1 MNLFEEAVNAFN
13 SSKDNIKEHI
23 ENKLSI
29 PWMAVTAYASDLEPV
44 SLIKKEDGEIGLAFK
59 FKETCSEG
67 HFSVD
72 HHGNEG
78 NEFVT
83 MERFYPVHESYGVYD
98 QQGNVHLTGNY
109 VVETLDDLCL
119 HFQAEKV

>member
-13 SSKDNIKEHI
+13 SSKNNIKEHI

-44 SLIKKEDGEIGLAFK
+44 SLIKKENGEIGLAFR

-67 HFSVD
+67 HFSAD
-72 HHGNEG
+72 YHG

-83 MERFYPVHESYGVYD
+83 MERFYPVNEAYGVYD
-98 QQGNVHLTGNY
+98 QQGNVHLTGNC

-119 HFQAEKV
+119 HFQAEKL